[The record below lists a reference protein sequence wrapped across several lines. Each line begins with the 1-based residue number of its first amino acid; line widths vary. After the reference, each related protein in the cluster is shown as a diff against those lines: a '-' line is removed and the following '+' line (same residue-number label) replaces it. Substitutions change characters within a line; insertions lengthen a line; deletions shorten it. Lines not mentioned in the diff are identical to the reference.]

1 VEKNGILAVYF
12 RERDAWV
19 LNVGE
24 SLAPR
29 FTNVTGIR
37 NPAGE
42 AGALEA
48 SIGRFLDESRLR
60 ENRYLE
66 RSARILPNFLQIPGQ
81 RVKISVDAILDGLIS
96 KITS

>member
-37 NPAGE
+37 RTDGE
-42 AGALEA
+42 PDPLEA
-48 SIGRFLDESRLR
+48 SIGRFLEESRLR
-60 ENRYLE
+60 ETLYLE

-81 RVKISVDAILDGLIS
+81 RVKVSVDAILDGLIA